1 MQAPTTD
8 ADAGNVIFA
17 QRGQGEGSSRDEA
30 SDGGEDDGC
39 GPVLLTSRAR
49 ARCRAH
55 AACDA
60 SALPGAFLTACCA
73 VLAHAFQAGRGGQHQ
88 QHVAGDLRRRRRRR
102 EARTGYTPWCPA
114 RPCHWTAAVLARP
127 LFARGRHGESERAC
141 NDNVLASILSTVHTA
156 LGGRDPFTGRS
167 LDLQSDDSGRA
178 DVISMIHKVPLSG
191 LCLWPVPFP

>member
-1 MQAPTTD
+1 MQAPPTD

-73 VLAHAFQAGRGGQHQ
+73 VLARAFQAGRGGQH
-88 QHVAGDLRRRRRRR
+88 
-102 EARTGYTPWCPA
+102 
-114 RPCHWTAAVLARP
+114 
-127 LFARGRHGESERAC
+127 
-141 NDNVLASILSTVHTA
+141 
-156 LGGRDPFTGRS
+156 
-167 LDLQSDDSGRA
+167 
-178 DVISMIHKVPLSG
+178 
-191 LCLWPVPFP
+191 